1 MTRPKNDADRLR
13 YLVDA
18 IEESFL
24 SASDDEIVDDIRLQG
39 RDPEAA
45 ADAVRQLIQAQIKAE
60 RQKALHAAKQGLR
73 IASLSRPRNSPIP
86 SDAGQRR
93 SLLDRIMSGRAA
105 IPMEMTLA
113 FREGKGM
120 SDEDVAGLLEDLAE
134 LGLINDGND
143 K

>member
-1 MTRPKNDADRLR
+1 MTRPKNDEDRLR

-45 ADAVRQLIQAQIKAE
+45 ADAVRQLIQAQIKVE

-73 IASLSRPRNSPIP
+73 IASLSRHRNSPIP
-86 SDAGQRR
+86 SDTGQRR
-93 SLLDRIMSGRAA
+93 GLVDRIMSGRAA
-105 IPMEMTLA
+105 IPMEITLA

-134 LGLINDGND
+134 LGLINDDND